1 MIRESKVHQI
11 DSAIFAG
18 AALGMVTMDQSI
30 LALYKQGRIT
40 ADTALQYCVNLEEM
54 RKKVQGG

>member
-18 AALGMVTMDQSI
+18 AAMGMITMDQSI
-30 LALYKQGRIT
+30 INLHKQGRIST
-40 ADTALQYCVNLEEM
+40 DMALQYCVGLEEM
-54 RKKVQGG
+54 RKKLGVG